1 MVAASGPFEEPSY
14 RKNIEEIGGLSRP
27 RASVYKYK
35 NDKLGEYKINS
46 PVNPR
51 QLPSWQNSP

>member
-1 MVAASGPFEEPSY
+1 MVAASGLFEEPSN

-35 NDKLGEYKINS
+35 NDKLEEYKINS

-51 QLPSWQNSP
+51 QLPSWQNSL